1 MSRLTF
7 DHDLET
13 LQKLAAKCAYNFC
26 KTTRR
31 NDLRDDA
38 ENDAIITLLETDFDE
53 TNDGWKSY
61 LVTRVTG
68 ALIRQYQNATGG
80 RLKNRPVVA
89 PLSFDVAKEQDEELV
104 DDANERKSDAMKRA
118 LFLLSAKDKK
128 VINALL
134 KGEKQKK
141 IAARLKLSRGR
152 ISQIVKNY
160 KVKVLQCVF
169 YGQGVVIV
177 DFDKEPCPKE
187 LEERCPLFILQKGQ

>member
-1 MSRLTF
+1 MRLTF
-7 DHDLET
+7 DSHLET
-13 LQKLAAKCAYNFC
+13 LQKIAAKCAYNFC

-38 ENDAIITLLETDFDE
+38 ENDAIIALLETDFDE
-53 TNDGWKSY
+53 TNEGWKSY

-68 ALIRQYQNATGG
+68 ALIRNYQNATGG

-89 PLSFDVAKEQDEELV
+89 PLSFDVAKEQEEPPP
-104 DDANERKSDAMKRA
+104 DNAQERKEEAMKRA
-118 LFLLSAKDKK
+118 LYLLSAKDKK
-128 VINALL
+128 VINAVL

-160 KVKVLQCVF
+160 KLKVLQCVF
-169 YGQGVVIV
+169 FGQGVVIV

-187 LEERCPLFILQKGQ
+187 LETKCPLFIWQKK